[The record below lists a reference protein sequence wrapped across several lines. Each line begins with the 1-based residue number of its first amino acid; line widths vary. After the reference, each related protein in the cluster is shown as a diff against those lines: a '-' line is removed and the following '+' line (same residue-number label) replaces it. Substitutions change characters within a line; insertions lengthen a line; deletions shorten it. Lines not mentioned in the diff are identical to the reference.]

1 MENLENLLNDFDPF
15 YEFSDDSNVYDKHS
29 KLERLIK
36 EEIKKLGI
44 KKTIQELK
52 NEVKK

>member
-1 MENLENLLNDFDPF
+1 MENLENLLNDFDLF
-15 YEFSDDSNVYDKHS
+15 YEFSDDQNKYDKHS